1 MNTIPRFITDDSG
14 ADLVEYALLVG
25 LVSIAAI
32 TALGGVTGAITG
44 LFTRL
49 STRLGLVTF
58 P

>member
-32 TALGGVTGAITG
+32 TALDGVTVAITG

-49 STRLGLVTF
+49 GTRLGLVTF